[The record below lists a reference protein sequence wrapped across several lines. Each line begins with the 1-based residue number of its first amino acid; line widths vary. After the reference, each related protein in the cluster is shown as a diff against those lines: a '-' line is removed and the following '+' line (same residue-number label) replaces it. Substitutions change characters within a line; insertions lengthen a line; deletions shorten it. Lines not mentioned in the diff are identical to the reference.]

1 MNMKQDFLLF
11 GAAYYDEYMPYDRI
25 DKDMELLK
33 EAGMNVIRIAES
45 TWSTWEPEDGV
56 FDFTH
61 LHRMLDAAV
70 EYGIKVII
78 GTPTYAIPAW
88 LAQKY
93 PAILSVTKN
102 GQFLY
107 GARQLIDI
115 TNPDFRR
122 YAERIIRH
130 LMEEVKD
137 CPNVIGYQL
146 DNETRSAGAA
156 APETQSLF
164 VQQLKEKYPNINDL
178 NREFGLNYWSNRIG
192 KWEDFPDV
200 RGTINGSLSAA
211 YKHFLRG
218 CITEFH
224 HWQAAIVRE
233 YAKPG
238 QFITHNFDFSWTGH
252 SFGIHP
258 EVDQFASAKCMDI
271 AGVDIYHPSQEHLT
285 GAEIAF
291 GGSVARALK
300 KDNYLVLETQSQG
313 LLPWLPYPGQ
323 LRLQAYSH
331 LASCANSIMYWNW
344 HSIHNSFESYW
355 KGILSH
361 NLEPGAAYEELK
373 EFGAEVHS
381 IEKHLINLQK
391 KCSAAI
397 VIDNASLT
405 GFEEFPVNTA
415 APDESDYNHILRRF
429 FDACYELNIECDMV
443 SVEDDFSK
451 YPFLIVPALYS
462 ASEDTLRKIDSYV
475 QNGGHLLLSFRS
487 GFSDEELKIYHDGQ
501 PHLLTECIG
510 ATYDQFTRPENVS
523 IRFHEKDGFDH
534 VPETYAVSSWIELVH
549 TTTAETWASYE
560 HPFWGKYA
568 AVTHHSYGS
577 GSATYLACFA
587 AMPAIKEIIKRVC
600 HLADIHIPAYSFPL
614 IHKCGYNDYGRLVH
628 YYFNYSSSPTA
639 FVYDGKA
646 GLELIENC
654 PVNAGEKLEIKPWDL
669 KIVEETPKTSR

>member
-1 MNMKQDFLLF
+1 M
-11 GAAYYDEYMPYDRI
+11 
-25 DKDMELLK
+25 
-33 EAGMNVIRIAES
+33 
-45 TWSTWEPEDGV
+45 
-56 FDFTH
+56 
-61 LHRMLDAAV
+61 
-70 EYGIKVII
+70 
-78 GTPTYAIPAW
+78 
-88 LAQKY
+88 
-93 PAILSVTKN
+93 
-102 GQFLY
+102 
-107 GARQLIDI
+107 
-115 TNPDFRR
+115 
-122 YAERIIRH
+122 
-130 LMEEVKD
+130 
-137 CPNVIGYQL
+137 
-146 DNETRSAGAA
+146 
-156 APETQSLF
+156 
-164 VQQLKEKYPNINDL
+164 
-178 NREFGLNYWSNRIG
+178 
-192 KWEDFPDV
+192 

-415 APDESDYNHILRRF
+415 APDEADYNHILRRF

-462 ASEDTLRKIDSYV
+462 ASEDTLHKIDSYV

-523 IRFHEKDGFDH
+523 IRFHEKDGFQP
-534 VPETYAVSSWIELVH
+534 VPETYPVSSWIELVH

-568 AVTHHSYGS
+568 AVTHHNYGS

>member
-1 MNMKQDFLLF
+1 MKQDSLLF

-25 DKDMELLK
+25 DTDMKLLK

-45 TWSTWEPEDGV
+45 TWSTWEPQDGV

-61 LHRMLDAAV
+61 LHRMLNAAV
-70 EYGIKVII
+70 KYDIKIII

-88 LAQKY
+88 LSQKY

-115 TNPDFRR
+115 TNPDFLFH
-122 YAERIIRH
+122 AERIIRR

-137 CPNVIGYQL
+137 CPNVIGFQL

-156 APETQSLF
+156 APETQALF
-164 VQQLKEKYPNINDL
+164 VQQLKEKYPDINDF
-178 NREFGLNYWSNRIG
+178 NHEFGLDYWSNRIG
-192 KWEDFPDV
+192 SWKDFPDI

-211 YKHFLRG
+211 YKRFLRG
-218 CITEFH
+218 CIANFH
-224 HWQAAIVRE
+224 HWQASIVRE
-233 YAKPG
+233 YAKPE

-258 EVDQFASAKCMDI
+258 EVDQFACAKCMDI

-331 LASCANSIMYWNW
+331 LASGANSLMYWNW

-361 NLEPGAAYEELK
+361 NLEPGETYQELK
-373 EFGAEVHS
+373 KFGAEVHS
-381 IEKHLINLQK
+381 IERHLLNLRK
-391 KCSAAI
+391 ECMAAI
-397 VIDNASLT
+397 IVDNASLT
-405 GFEEFPVNTA
+405 GLEEFPLNTA
-415 APDESDYNHILRRF
+415 EPAASDYNHILRQF
-429 FDACYELNIECDMV
+429 YDACYQLNLECDV
-443 SVEDDFSK
+443 CSVEDDFSK

-462 ASEDTLRKIDSYV
+462 ASENTLRRISEYV
-475 QNGGHLLLSFRS
+475 QKGGHLLLGFRS
-487 GFSDEELKIYHDGQ
+487 GFSDEELKIYHDNQ

-523 IRFHEKDGFDH
+523 IRFHAIEGFDSICDSFP
-534 VPETYAVSSWIELVH
+534 VCDWIELLH
-549 TTTAETWASYE
+549 TTTAEVWASYE
-560 HPFWGKYA
+560 HPFWGKYT
-568 AVTHHSYGS
+568 AVTHQNYGT
-577 GSATYLACFA
+577 GSATYLGCFTTISA
-587 AMPAIKEIIKRVC
+587 VKQIIRRICRLAEIE
-600 HLADIHIPAYSFPL
+600 LPAYSFPL
-614 IHKCGYNDYGRLVH
+614 IQKRGYNDAGKLIR
-628 YYFNYSSSPTA
+628 YYFNYSSSPVRFT
-639 FVYDGKA
+639 YDGLK
-646 GLELIENC
+646 GTELLKEREVIT
-654 PVNAGEKLEIKPWDL
+654 GEELEIQAWDL
-669 KIVEETPKTSR
+669 KIIEED

>member
-137 CPNVIGYQL
+137 CPNVIGYEL

-415 APDESDYNHILRRF
+415 APDEADYNHILRRF

-462 ASEDTLRKIDSYV
+462 ASEDTLHKIDSYV

-523 IRFHEKDGFDH
+523 IRFHEKDGFQP
-534 VPETYAVSSWIELVH
+534 VPETYPVSSWIELVH

-568 AVTHHSYGS
+568 AVTHHNYGS